1 MTLNW
6 DMPLPQTLRLK
17 RGGELRTLGDAGRF
31 ALDRYGSII
40 KSEGVEHMLNLL
52 LRAAETGREGDVAA
66 ATDHMKHTLMANR
79 EI

>member
-6 DMPLPQTLRLK
+6 DMPLPQTLRLR

-52 LRAAETGREGDVAA
+52 LRAAETGRQSDVAA
-66 ATDHMKHTLMANR
+66 AADQLKQTLAASR

>member
-31 ALDRYGSII
+31 ALDRYGSVI
-40 KSEGVEHMLNLL
+40 KSEGVEHMLDLL

-66 ATDHMKHTLMANR
+66 ATDQLKHTLMASR